1 MIAIDTNVLLR
12 FLVMDDPVQAAKS
25 VELIERA
32 VQEQQRVF
40 LSDIVLC
47 ETVWVLR
54 SAYGAPKR
62 DIATTLRR
70 LLAEPVFSVRNP
82 MAVER
87 SIERY
92 ARGSG
97 DFADYLIGEAGAA
110 AGAHTTYTFEKRLRD
125 EPDFALIA

>member
-25 VELIERA
+25 VDLIERA

-40 LSDIVLC
+40 VSDIVLG

-54 SAYGAPKR
+54 SAYGASKR

-70 LLAEPVFSVRNP
+70 LLAEPAFSVRNP

-97 DFADYLIGEAGAA
+97 DFADYLVGEAGAA
-110 AGAHTTYTFEKRLRD
+110 AGAHTTYTFEKGLRD

>member
-12 FLVMDDPVQAAKS
+12 FLVMDDPVQAAKA
-25 VELIERA
+25 VELVERA

-54 SAYGAPKR
+54 SAYRASKR
-62 DIATTLRR
+62 DIVTTLRR
-70 LLAEPVFSVRNP
+70 LLAEPAFSARNP

-110 AGAHTTYTFEKRLRD
+110 AGAHTAYTFEKRLRD